1 MTSSSCSGNFQ
12 ASHIRQCHRFL
23 WSLVPAIVKEESVY
37 RIRAKGWRMT
47 IPPLWSNCCF
57 SQLNGGFIPWKLRPV
72 ARADKPRQS
81 APSSSL
87 LPTKEVS
94 IIVIVHVTKGSCDKM
109 QSKQAFP
116 RRVTSW
122 LNITPPAPPGTWGSQ
137 TDASLSLILAGEH
150 FDIIKSRETIIM

>member
-12 ASHIRQCHRFL
+12 ASHIRQCHQFL

-37 RIRAKGWRMT
+37 RIWAKGWRMT

-116 RRVTSW
+116 RRSNILSQYHSASSFWHLGISNRCEFV
-122 LNITPPAPPGTWGSQ
+122 LNSCWGT
-137 TDASLSLILAGEH
+137 
-150 FDIIKSRETIIM
+150 FRYN